1 MPVLVITEKV
11 NVSQMQEMMI
21 SLGSYIKLAVD
32 VEREILA
39 GGGKLH
45 ADCEGALIE
54 CSSRQENVWG
64 ADWYPFPQK
73 VTFESMINI
82 RPGSGKF
89 SMELEDP
96 DLRKAIER
104 IVRNLLEGVSHE

>member
-1 MPVLVITEKV
+1 M
-11 NVSQMQEMMI
+11 

-32 VEREILA
+32 IEQGILA

-54 CSSRQENVWG
+54 GGSKQENVWG

-82 RPGSGKF
+82 RPRLGKF

-96 DLRKAIER
+96 DLRRAIEK
-104 IVRNLLEGVSHE
+104 IARNLLEGVSYE